1 MRCPV
6 SPANQISKINQ
17 NPSTSLKSALSGGQ
31 LAKLN
36 REHNLAI
43 TQDQLQMVRAELR
56 GRDIGRYVENRIS
69 DIAYL
74 SDKGMRVAA
83 ENPLAEAQ
91 IVQLFRTYSHTIEN
105 EMKDL

>member
-1 MRCPV
+1 M
-6 SPANQISKINQ
+6 SPRNELSKINQ
-17 NPSTSLKSALSGGQ
+17 TSSTSLKSAFSGGQ

-74 SDKGMRVAA
+74 SDKGVRVAA
-83 ENPLAEAQ
+83 ENPLAEAL
-91 IVQLFRTYSHTIEN
+91 IVQLFRSYGHKIDN
-105 EMKDL
+105 EMRDL